1 MTQAAI
7 LIQSKFRSY
16 AEQKRFQR
24 RRRAA
29 VLIQQRFRSLRQ
41 HRCDQGHWG
50 TLGTRGTGNRG
61 VLTLPS
67 IPPRST
73 FLTLTQDQ
81 AARKIMRF
89 LRRCRHRYGDVSE
102 AQGGDVVGGLGGEMR
117 NFVR

>member
-50 TLGTRGTGNRG
+50 TMGAGGAGSRE

-67 IPPRST
+67 VPPRST

-89 LRRCRHRYGDVSE
+89 LRRCRHRYGDVWE
-102 AQGGDVVGGLGGEMR
+102 ARGGEMR
-117 NFVR
+117 NSVG

>member
-41 HRCDQGHWG
+41 HRCGQGHRG
-50 TLGTRGTGNRG
+50 TLGTRGAGGRG

-67 IPPRST
+67 VAPRST
-73 FLTLTQDQ
+73 FLTLKQDQ

-89 LRRCRHRYGDVSE
+89 LRRCRHRMEELKQSKEVDSL
-102 AQGGDVVGGLGGEMR
+102 QTRGLAS
-117 NFVR
+117 